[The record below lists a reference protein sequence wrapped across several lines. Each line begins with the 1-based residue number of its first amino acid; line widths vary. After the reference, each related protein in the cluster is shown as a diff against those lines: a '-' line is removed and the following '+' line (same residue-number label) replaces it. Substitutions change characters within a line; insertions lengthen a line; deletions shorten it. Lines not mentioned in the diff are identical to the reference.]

1 MKYLLSLKSQ
11 TYQIHSNFRK
21 IIERVKMTENN
32 LKDSTEKDESVST
45 DKNEVEA
52 DLNQDKPFFAKG
64 LFNYKDKGTQGVISL
79 FGYELTAPAGLKNPG
94 IVYLSF
100 IFVNLLIFLI
110 LKSFISG

>member
-1 MKYLLSLKSQ
+1 
-11 TYQIHSNFRK
+11 
-21 IIERVKMTENN
+21 MTENN
-32 LKDSTEKDESVST
+32 LQDVPEKGESVSS
-45 DKNEVEA
+45 DKNAEDSNDE
-52 DLNQDKPFFAKG
+52 KPFYAKG
-64 LFNYKDKGTQGVISL
+64 IFSYKDKGSQGVITL

>member
-1 MKYLLSLKSQ
+1 M
-11 TYQIHSNFRK
+11 
-21 IIERVKMTENN
+21 
-32 LKDSTEKDESVST
+32 
-45 DKNEVEA
+45 DKN
-52 DLNQDKPFFAKG
+52 LQDSSERDEEISLDHNEDDSNEGKPFFAKG
-64 LFNYKDKGTQGVISL
+64 IFSYKNKGTQGVITL

>member
-1 MKYLLSLKSQ
+1 
-11 TYQIHSNFRK
+11 
-21 IIERVKMTENN
+21 MTEDN
-32 LKDSTEKDESVST
+32 LQDFPEKDESVSSN
-45 DKNEVEA
+45 KNDVDSNDE
-52 DLNQDKPFFAKG
+52 KPFYAQGIFS
-64 LFNYKDKGTQGVISL
+64 YKDKGTQGVITL

>member
-1 MKYLLSLKSQ
+1 
-11 TYQIHSNFRK
+11 
-21 IIERVKMTENN
+21 MTDNN
-32 LKDSTEKDESVST
+32 LIDSPEKGESVSPDT
-45 DKNEVEA
+45 NEVDVKEE
-52 DLNQDKPFFAKG
+52 KPFFAKG
-64 LFNYKDKGTQGVISL
+64 IFSYQDKGTKGVISL

>member
-1 MKYLLSLKSQ
+1 
-11 TYQIHSNFRK
+11 
-21 IIERVKMTENN
+21 MTDNN
-32 LKDSTEKDESVST
+32 LLDSPDTGESIST
-45 DKNEVEA
+45 DKDEVDFNEE
-52 DLNQDKPFFAKG
+52 KPFFAKG
-64 LFNYKDKGTQGVISL
+64 IFSYKDKGSQSVITL

>member
-1 MKYLLSLKSQ
+1 
-11 TYQIHSNFRK
+11 
-21 IIERVKMTENN
+21 MTDNN
-32 LKDSTEKDESVST
+32 LLDSEEQDKSLAIEKDQDNS
-45 DKNEVEA
+45 NEE
-52 DLNQDKPFFAKG
+52 KPFFAKG
-64 LFNYKDKGTQGVISL
+64 IFSYKDKGTKGVISL

>member
-11 TYQIHSNFRK
+11 NYQIHSNFRK
-21 IIERVKMTENN
+21 IKDLIKMKDNN
-32 LKDSTEKDESVST
+32 LLDSAEADKSLSTEKDEVES
-45 DKNEVEA
+45 NEE
-52 DLNQDKPFFAKG
+52 KPFYAKG
-64 LFNYKDKGTQGVISL
+64 IFSYKDKGTKGVITL

>member
-1 MKYLLSLKSQ
+1 
-11 TYQIHSNFRK
+11 
-21 IIERVKMTENN
+21 MTDNN
-32 LKDSTEKDESVST
+32 LLDSPEKDESVSIEKKEDDT
-45 DKNEVEA
+45 NKE
-52 DLNQDKPFFAKG
+52 KPFFAQG
-64 LFNYKDKGTQGVISL
+64 IFSYKDKGTQGVITL

>member
-1 MKYLLSLKSQ
+1 MSEKDLL
-11 TYQIHSNFRK
+11 
-21 IIERVKMTENN
+21 
-32 LKDSTEKDESVST
+32 DSPEKDESVST
-45 DKNEVEA
+45 DQNEVES
-52 DLNQDKPFFAKG
+52 NEEKPFFAKG
-64 LFNYKDKGTQGVISL
+64 IFSYKDKGKQGVITL

>member
-1 MKYLLSLKSQ
+1 M
-11 TYQIHSNFRK
+11 
-21 IIERVKMTENN
+21 
-32 LKDSTEKDESVST
+32 T
-45 DKNEVEA
+45 DKNL
-52 DLNQDKPFFAKG
+52 LNSPETNKSISTKEDKGDSNEEKPFFAQG
-64 LFNYKDKGTQGVISL
+64 IFSYKDKGTQGVITL

>member
-1 MKYLLSLKSQ
+1 MSD
-11 TYQIHSNFRK
+11 
-21 IIERVKMTENN
+21 NN
-32 LKDSTEKDESVST
+32 LVDPPKKKESVST
-45 DKNEVEA
+45 DKNETNSNEE
-52 DLNQDKPFFAKG
+52 KPFFAQG
-64 LFNYKDKGTQGVISL
+64 IFSYKDKGTQGVITL

>member
-1 MKYLLSLKSQ
+1 MA
-11 TYQIHSNFRK
+11 
-21 IIERVKMTENN
+21 ENN
-32 LKDSTEKDESVST
+32 LQDFPEKDESLSS
-45 DKNEVEA
+45 DKNDVDSNDE
-52 DLNQDKPFFAKG
+52 KPFYAQGIFS
-64 LFNYKDKGTQGVISL
+64 YKDKGTQGVITL

>member
-1 MKYLLSLKSQ
+1 
-11 TYQIHSNFRK
+11 
-21 IIERVKMTENN
+21 MTDNN
-32 LKDSTEKDESVST
+32 LLDSSESNESIAT
-45 DKNEVEA
+45 DKNTVDSNEE
-52 DLNQDKPFFAKG
+52 KPFFAKG
-64 LFNYKDKGTQGVISL
+64 IFSYKDKGTQGVITL